1 MIMETNDIM
10 KYAEAET
17 ILKAQGWQVWKHID
31 EDSYVD
37 GLEVQVS
44 PILIS
49 ETADKIRTLLPE
61 GEFKVYEM
69 RNKGYVL
76 IKKIYD
82 GKVNQLLP
90 GGDNQEHNRLA
101 L

>member
-1 MIMETNDIM
+1 M

-17 ILKAQGWQVWKHID
+17 ILKEQGWQVWKHID

-61 GEFKVYEM
+61 GEFKVHEM
-69 RNKGYVL
+69 RGKGYVL

-82 GKVNQLLP
+82 KVNQLLS
-90 GGDNQEHNRLA
+90 GGDNQEHNRPA